1 MTEVTAGILLEVQRR
16 LESLYGLEH
25 EAPVTDFLLSE
36 TEARAYPGGGSRT
49 LVSEREGGV
58 ALGVILDEETIGRIL
73 QEAEHAIAGSP
84 APDGSVSFE
93 MRAHLATATTPGELR
108 FS

>member
-1 MTEVTAGILLEVQRR
+1 MVETDLRGWL
-16 LESLYGLEH
+16 
-25 EAPVTDFLLSE
+25 PVM
-36 TEARAYPGGGSRT
+36 
-49 LVSEREGGV
+49 
-58 ALGVILDEETIGRIL
+58 GVILDEETIGRIL